1 MSAVV
6 ANITRSAPA
15 ASRFRVG
22 LAYTPE
28 EVLETQRLRYRVFAE
43 EMGAQI
49 RDGGQRIDRDWLDH
63 FCHHLLVRDTET
75 GEVVASTRLL
85 TDAQAQ
91 AAGGFY
97 SAQEFDLRNIL
108 ALPGRKLEVGRTCVH
123 PDYRNGAVIALLW
136 AGLAE
141 FVRERGF
148 AWLFGCASIEL
159 SDGGA
164 RAHAIARLLTEKHL
178 APIEAR
184 AEPRIRLPRT
194 VPPLPCVR
202 GTGAREISRS
212 ANADAA
218 AAPAPTLCGTVSQP
232 SPRLPPLLKAYLSL
246 GAKVCGP
253 PYWDAQFGTADIL
266 VLVQVED
273 LSPRYARHFIQRSS
287 APITVRA
294 GENRV

>member
-1 MSAVV
+1 MSAV
-6 ANITRSAPA
+6 AAKITPSAPA
-15 ASRFRVG
+15 ANRFRVG
-22 LAYTPE
+22 LAYTPA

-49 RDGGQRIDRDWLDH
+49 KDGGQRIDRDWLDH

-75 GEVVASTRLL
+75 GQVVASTRLI

-123 PDYRNGAVIALLW
+123 PDYRSGAVIALLW

-159 SDGGA
+159 NDGGA
-164 RAHAIARLLTEKHL
+164 CHRPRADG
-178 APIEAR
+178 EASG
-184 AEPRIRLPRT
+184 PD
-194 VPPLPCVR
+194 
-202 GTGAREISRS
+202 RS
-212 ANADAA
+212 ARRTAHQAAAHRAA
-218 AAPAPTLCGTVSQP
+218 AAGQSPATSLAQGLSE
-232 SPRLPPLLKAYLSL
+232 PRCQGLRRALL
-246 GAKVCGP
+246 GRPV
-253 PYWDAQFGTADIL
+253 
-266 VLVQVED
+266 
-273 LSPRYARHFIQRSS
+273 RHR
-287 APITVRA
+287 
-294 GENRV
+294 

>member
-1 MSAVV
+1 MSVTA
-6 ANITRSAPA
+6 AKMTAATPA
-15 ASRFRVG
+15 SSRFRVT
-22 LAYTPE
+22 LACTPE

-49 RDGGQRIDRDWLDH
+49 HDGGQRLDRDWLDN
-63 FCHHLLVRDTET
+63 FCHHLLVRDVES
-75 GEVVASTRLL
+75 GEVVASTRLI

-123 PDYRNGAVIALLW
+123 PDFRSGAVIAMLW

-159 SDGGA
+159 SDGGM
-164 RAHAIARLLTEKHL
+164 RAQAITRMLNEKHL

-184 AEPRIRLPRT
+184 VEPRIKLPIRNDMA
-194 VPPLPCVR
+194 LP
-202 GTGAREISRS
+202 S
-212 ANADAA
+212 N
-218 AAPAPTLCGTVSQP
+218 
-232 SPRLPPLLKAYLSL
+232 PRLPPLLKAYLSL
-246 GAKVCGP
+246 GAKACGA

-266 VLVQVED
+266 VLVQIED
-273 LSPRYARHFIQRSS
+273 LSPRYARHFFERPSTPRP
-287 APITVRA
+287 ARA
-294 GENRV
+294 GENRL

>member
-1 MSAVV
+1 MSAV
-6 ANITRSAPA
+6 AAKITPSAPA
-15 ASRFRVG
+15 ANRFMVG
-22 LAYTPE
+22 LAYTPA

-49 RDGGQRIDRDWLDH
+49 KDGGQRIDRDWLDH

-75 GEVVASTRLL
+75 GQVVASTRLI

-123 PDYRNGAVIALLW
+123 PDYRSGAVIALLW

-159 SDGGA
+159 NDGGA
-164 RAHAIARLLTEKHL
+164 RAHAIARALMEKHL

-184 AEPRIRLPRT
+184 AEPRIKLPRT
-194 VPPLPCVR
+194 EQPLPD
-202 GTGAREISRS
+202 
-212 ANADAA
+212 N
-218 AAPAPTLCGTVSQP
+218 
-232 SPRLPPLLKAYLSL
+232 PRLPPLLKAYLSL
-246 GAKVCGP
+246 GAKVCGA

-287 APITVRA
+287 APATVRA